1 MGFKPLF
8 HHNSLPVNGRKV
20 PLDSCNAIGSWLYRD
35 VGVRMSASS
44 KPYEDGKKGDFN
56 GNAEVFTK
64 SGAIP
69 PSKLVSVHLFRFL
82 WSAQMS

>member
-1 MGFKPLF
+1 
-8 HHNSLPVNGRKV
+8 
-20 PLDSCNAIGSWLYRD
+20 
-35 VGVRMSASS
+35 MSASS